1 MRPPHG
7 VLNVNKP
14 AGMTSRRAV
23 DLVQRLAWRAK
34 CGHAGTLDPLA
45 SGVLVVCVG
54 PATRLIEYVQ
64 RMPKSYLGTFLL
76 GRESPTEDVQ
86 GDVTELEDPPVP
98 SPEQIAAQAKALT
111 GRIEQRPPAYS
122 ALKVEGKRAYALARA
137 GRQVELKPRSVVV
150 HRLDVVAYDYPELR
164 LRIEC
169 GSGTYVRSL
178 GRDLAESLSTGAV
191 MSGLVRTAIG
201 PFSVDD
207 AVDPRQLTR
216 EGWTQHLL
224 PPTRAVD
231 LLPRIVL
238 TAEEIDRVQAGRAI
252 PRQAPTT
259 ESPEIAALDSAGRLV
274 AILVPRG
281 PGQLGPARNFP
292 LED

>member
-1 MRPPHG
+1 MKSPFG
-7 VLNVNKP
+7 VLNLNKP

-23 DLVQRLAWRAK
+23 DLVQRLAWRTK

-76 GRESPTEDVQ
+76 GRQSPTEDVE
-86 GDVTELEDPPVP
+86 GDVTELERAPVP
-98 SPEQIAAQAKALT
+98 SADQIAAGAKALT

-137 GRQVELKPRSVVV
+137 GRPVELKPRSVEVY
-150 HRLDVVAYDYPELR
+150 RLDVVAYDYPELR

-178 GRDLAESLSTGAV
+178 GRDLAESLGTGAV
-191 MSGLVRTAIG
+191 MSELVRTAIG
-201 PFSVDD
+201 PFALDE

-216 EGWTQHLL
+216 EGWTAHLR
-224 PPTRAVD
+224 PPTRAVER
-231 LLPRIVL
+231 LPRLVL
-238 TAEEIDRVQAGRAI
+238 TGEEVARIQAGQAI
-252 PRQAPTT
+252 ARQAPAPN
-259 ESPEIAALDSAGRLV
+259 SPEVAALDSAGRLV

-281 PGQLGPARNFP
+281 GGLLGPARNFP
-292 LED
+292 RND

>member
-1 MRPPHG
+1 MKPPFG
-7 VLNVNKP
+7 VLNLNKP

-23 DLVQRLAWRAK
+23 DLVQRLAWRSK

-76 GRESPTEDVQ
+76 GRQSPTEDVE
-86 GDVTELEDPPVP
+86 GHVTELEQAPVP
-98 SPEQIAAQAKALT
+98 SADQIAAGATALT

-122 ALKVEGKRAYALARA
+122 ALKVEGKRAYTLARA
-137 GRQVELKPRSVVV
+137 GRRVELKPRSVEVY
-150 HRLDVVAYDYPELR
+150 RLDVVAYDYPELR

-178 GRDLAESLSTGAV
+178 GRDLAESLGTGAV
-191 MSGLVRTAIG
+191 MSTLVRTAIG
-201 PFSVDD
+201 PFALDD

-216 EGWTQHLL
+216 EGWTEHLQ

-231 LLPRIVL
+231 RLPRLVL
-238 TAEEIDRVQAGRAI
+238 TGEEVARIQAGQAI
-252 PRQAPTT
+252 ARQAPASD
-259 ESPEIAALDSAGRLV
+259 SPEVAALDAAGRLV

-281 PGQLGPARNFP
+281 PGLLGPARNFP
-292 LED
+292 SND